1 LIVLSK
7 NGRTFQLGSE
17 EFDLGIKNIIN
28 GKIPKVKFLGSK
40 ATIFVGKKNDIICGD
55 KTVNNL
61 ILMILQK
68 S

>member
-28 GKIPKVKFLGSK
+28 GKIPKAKFLALKPLYSL
-40 ATIFVGKKNDIICGD
+40 VKNDIICGD